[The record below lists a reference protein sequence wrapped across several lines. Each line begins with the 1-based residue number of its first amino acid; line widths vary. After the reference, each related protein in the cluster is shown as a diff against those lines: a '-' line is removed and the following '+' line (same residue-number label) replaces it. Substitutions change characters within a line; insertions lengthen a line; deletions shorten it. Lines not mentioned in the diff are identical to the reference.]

1 MGVNKMF
8 VEVHEFASI
17 LKFCVTN
24 SQVIQVL
31 MIWRVTSSTTVTS
44 SLPLILPFHS
54 PYTLIQLPYFLI

>member
-54 PYTLIQLPYFLI
+54 P